1 MRKQLVILSLFAL
14 CTMLV
19 FAQQAMNNE
28 GVTKLI
34 KAGMSEGII
43 VSTINSSPGTYDTT
57 ADGLI
62 ALKTAGASD
71 KIIAAVL
78 MKAAGAS
85 SVVVNNTAPA
95 NDQSPAV
102 QEPEQ
107 MGKVFYLDPS
117 TQTFKAVPAER
128 WKRQVKPGWDTVK
141 TLDIVAGL
149 HSSLRISS
157 GDKVVFVYHPLP
169 DQQISNIMQKF
180 QVWPFEADHDQR
192 ICIVAEKV
200 RAKEQGNPGVIL
212 LEPVKYGSSSF
223 ALSPPDGH
231 LKPGEYWLSVPGVGG
246 INDPIITF
254 GVD

>member
-34 KAGMSEGII
+34 KAGMSDDII
-43 VSTINSSPGTYDTT
+43 VSSINSSPGNYDTS
-57 ADGLI
+57 ADALI

-71 KIIAAVL
+71 KVIAAIL
-78 MKAAGAS
+78 AKASGAS
-85 SVVVNNTAPA
+85 SVNANNPAPA
-95 NDQSPAV
+95 NAQSPSV
-102 QEPEQ
+102 LEPEQ
-107 MGKVFYLDPS
+107 MGKVFFLDPR
-117 TQTFKAVPAER
+117 TQTLKPLPGER
-128 WKRQVKPGWDTVK
+128 WQRQVKPGWAKVRTI
-141 TLDIVAGL
+141 DIVAGL

-157 GDKVVFVYHPLP
+157 NDKIVFIYRPLP

-180 QVWPFEADHDQR
+180 QLWPFEADRDQR
-192 ICIVAEKV
+192 ICVVGETIKGKQE
-200 RAKEQGNPGVIL
+200 GNPGVIL

-223 ALSPPDGH
+223 ALTPPDSH
-231 LKPGEYWLSVPGVGG
+231 LKPGEYWLSMPGVGG